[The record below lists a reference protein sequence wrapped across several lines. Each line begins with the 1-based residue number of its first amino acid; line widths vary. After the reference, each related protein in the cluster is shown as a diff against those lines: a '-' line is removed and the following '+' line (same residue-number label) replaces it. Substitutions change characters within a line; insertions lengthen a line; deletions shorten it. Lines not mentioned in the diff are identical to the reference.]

1 MEMKNVKKKTFI
13 SIIITL
19 SMITLAAICTCLF
32 MLNAYFKFKNTVTV
46 KADGVTQATVSVS
59 DLSLTPSQS
68 KEYEINFVCDVAGTF
83 SVELDYQEKD
93 DGGMK
98 DFVDVSVYAEGAC
111 VYEGGL
117 AYLLQPDSLVTFNST
132 LHAKTP
138 NAVKIVYAMP
148 SETGND
154 AKNTSATFDILVRI
168 YKI

>member
-1 MEMKNVKKKTFI
+1 MKKRTFI
-13 SIIITL
+13 SIIVAL
-19 SMITLAAICTCLF
+19 SMVSLAAICTCLF
-32 MLNAYFKFKNTVTV
+32 MVNAYYKFKKTVNV
-46 KADGVTQATVSVS
+46 KADGITEATVSVS

-68 KEYEINFVCDVAGTF
+68 KEYEISLVCDVAGKF
-83 SVELDYQEKD
+83 SVELDYEEKN

-98 DFVDVSVYAEGAC
+98 DFVDVSVYAEGEC

-117 AYLLQPDSLVTFNST
+117 ADLLQPNSRVVFNST

-148 SETGND
+148 AETGNE
-154 AKNTSATFDILVRI
+154 AKNTSATFDISVRI